1 MQPNN
6 PLTDVKISIDNVLCS
21 IDNDNNVQL
30 IIKLNLL
37 YKFFLQINGKSL
49 QISMCNL
56 TLSHKQLL
64 VKSFL

>member
-56 TLSHKQLL
+56 KLSHKQLL